1 MKDKIINFFADVYA
15 RFSNMSKETLLDF
28 LVSLFAYVFA
38 FNVIFCMTGGWIF
51 STVLGAIITGVIV
64 FAKGYFFDYKL
75 METLPTADMFKTGIK
90 AVLVGIILTLPL
102 FF

>member
-1 MKDKIINFFADVYA
+1 MKDKIINFFADMYA
-15 RFSNMSKETLLDF
+15 RFSNMSKETLLNF
-28 LVSLFAYVFA
+28 LVSLFAYIIVF
-38 FNVIFCMTGGWIF
+38 NINYCMVGGWFI
-51 STVLGAIITGVIV
+51 STVLAAVITGVIV

-90 AVLVGIILTLPL
+90 AVIVGIILTLPL